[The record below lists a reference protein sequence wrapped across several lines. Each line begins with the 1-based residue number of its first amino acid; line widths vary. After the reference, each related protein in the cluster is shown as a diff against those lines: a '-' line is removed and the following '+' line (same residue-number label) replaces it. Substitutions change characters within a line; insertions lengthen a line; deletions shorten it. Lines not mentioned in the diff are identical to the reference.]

1 MLISLHLELKQIL
14 FSLKFLY
21 TQEEIQIVERETVRE
36 EVIEELIEY
45 EYEVVD
51 NHRRL
56 VGEKNL
62 GRTVTVQ
69 VNLDAKLLV

>member
-1 MLISLHLELKQIL
+1 MKLKQIV

-21 TQEEIQIVERETVRE
+21 PQEEIQIVERETVRE

-51 NHRRL
+51 NHRKL

-69 VNLDAKLLV
+69 VILYAQLLV